1 MVISHHYGHE
11 FVREWQERPPRLH
24 QIDFSPI
31 GLAAGRPARYS
42 PAGFLAAILRF
53 LGVAAR
59 KVRNSMS
66 QESRLICPWLSL
78 LPARSTA
85 LALFVAILLAG
96 GCNSSED
103 AENNDG
109 SGGSSAPQDG
119 DPVDGNLDGSV
130 DLGLPFRDGSTSE
143 TAKKLGDLFAEAR
156 QPKDLDKERER
167 YAMHLLRSADE
178 NERKGY
184 FDIARENRE
193 EVVRIRKLLYGDHSW
208 QVTSALVDLDH
219 HKWYAALSADQ
230 RRVLDDSSELERNA
244 VEFYNKG
251 EYAKATSEAL
261 QVLRVWQD
269 QGGEGQVH
277 YAFLLY
283 VLAGYQQRQG
293 DFQRAE
299 SYHLESVKL
308 FGALLGEHHP
318 DYASVLD
325 NLAVMYQDQGHF
337 ESAKRNFLQANEIR
351 AETLGTDHFG
361 YALGLNNLAAL
372 HQDMG
377 EPDAARP
384 LFQQV
389 LDILAKHKSVGEQ
402 HVYFAAALKNLAV
415 VHLESGDLNEAQALV
430 TKALK
435 IHENTLR
442 GVKHINYAITLRV
455 MGRIEQQRRD
465 YNKAEGLLQESLN
478 VLGRST
484 VRKNPAYAK
493 TQLFLGQVYLAQ
505 GKFQQAEPALKNSLA
520 SMQLLLGPSH
530 PKLARSLN
538 SYAELLRKTGRTGEA
553 STLESRAREIQ
564 ARMANRTRRTTQR

>member
-1 MVISHHYGHE
+1 
-11 FVREWQERPPRLH
+11 
-24 QIDFSPI
+24 
-31 GLAAGRPARYS
+31 
-42 PAGFLAAILRF
+42 
-53 LGVAAR
+53 
-59 KVRNSMS
+59 MS

-103 AENNDG
+103 AENKDG
-109 SGGSSAPQDG
+109 SGSSSAPQDG
-119 DPVDGNLDGSV
+119 DPADGNLDGSV
-130 DLGLPFRDGSTSE
+130 DLGRPYRDGSTSE

-167 YAMHLLRSADE
+167 YAMHLLRSANE

-193 EVVRIRKLLYGDHSW
+193 EVVRIRKLLYGDNSW

-351 AETLGTDHFG
+351 VETLGTEHFG

-372 HQDMG
+372 YQDMG
-377 EPDAARP
+377 ELGAAEP
-384 LFQQV
+384 LFKQV
-389 LDILAKHKSVGEQ
+389 LDILGRHEAVGEQ
-402 HVYFAAALKNLAV
+402 HIYYAAALKNIAV
-415 VHLESGDLNEAQALV
+415 VRLEGGDLDTAQSLLTRAM
-430 TKALK
+430 K
-435 IHENTLR
+435 IHKKALR
-442 GVKHINYAITLRV
+442 GVKHINYAIVLRV

-465 YNKAEGLLQESLN
+465 YVKAESLLQQSLG
-478 VLGRST
+478 VLGRSAA
-484 VRKNPAYAK
+484 RRNPAYAK
-493 TQLFLGQVYLAQ
+493 TQLILGQVYLAQ
-505 GKFQQAEPALKNSLA
+505 GKYEAAESPLKDSLA
-520 SMQLLLGPSH
+520 NMQILLGPKH
-530 PKLARSLN
+530 PKLARNLN
-538 SYAELLRKTGRTGEA
+538 SYAELLRKTGRAGEA
-553 STLESRAREIQ
+553 NTLETRAREIEALM
-564 ARMANRTRRTTQR
+564 ARQPGSTTLR